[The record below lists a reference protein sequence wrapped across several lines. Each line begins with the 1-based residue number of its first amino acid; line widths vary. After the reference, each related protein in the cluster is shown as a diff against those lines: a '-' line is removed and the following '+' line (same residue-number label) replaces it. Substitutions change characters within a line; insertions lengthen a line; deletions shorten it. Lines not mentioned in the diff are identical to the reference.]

1 MKETEAEV
9 RLVDIGE
16 LEGATAINRRA
27 ARRAVGKSVHLDMS
41 VRLVPEVE
49 RNMLSLVVKSS
60 YVYAGEVYRERLMTC
75 SVYANFEVKD
85 LAAHIKRHGE
95 NAVVDSQL
103 MMLMLSV
110 AVGALRGVVAVR
122 TKGTLLESRPL
133 PIINISALMYRL
145 HYGEEPQNLF

>member
-16 LEGATAINRRA
+16 LQGATAINRRA
-27 ARRAVGKSVHLDMS
+27 ARRAVGKPVHLDMS
-41 VRLVPEVE
+41 VRLVPDVGHE
-49 RNMLSLVVKSS
+49 MLSLIVKCS
-60 YVYAGEVYRERLMTC
+60 YVFCGEAYRERLMTC
-75 SVYANFEVKD
+75 SVYSNFQVKD
-85 LAAHIKRHGE
+85 LAAHIERHGE
-95 NAVVDSQL
+95 NAIVDTQL

-110 AVGALRGVVAVR
+110 AVGALRGIVAVR